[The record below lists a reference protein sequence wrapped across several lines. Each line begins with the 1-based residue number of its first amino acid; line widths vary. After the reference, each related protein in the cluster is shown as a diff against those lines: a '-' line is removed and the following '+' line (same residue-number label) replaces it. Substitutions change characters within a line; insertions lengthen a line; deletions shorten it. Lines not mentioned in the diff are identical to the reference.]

1 MAQVMNVLNIAFQVI
16 YQQLKKNYLVIIMKS
31 QYQMNVK
38 IPYKYAS
45 MYLQA
50 FQLQILSL
58 LDLSILR

>member
-50 FQLQILSL
+50 FQKISK
-58 LDLSILR
+58 I